1 MTHPQPEAHSPKRKP
16 TRTTRQAHRGGSM
29 DTRSAVPDTKE
40 IQRVAFASAIGCVI
54 EWYDFFLYGVV
65 AGLVF
70 NKLFFPNQDPFI
82 GMLLA
87 YATFA
92 VGFVARPV
100 GGILFGH
107 FGDRLGRKGMLVLTL
122 LIMGIA
128 MFLIGL
134 LPTYNDIGPW
144 APIFLLV
151 LRVLQGLGIG
161 GE

>member
-1 MTHPQPEAHSPKRKP
+1 MAAHAFDN
-16 TRTTRQAHRGGSM
+16 TQFTTRWRRNM
-29 DTRSAVPDTKE
+29 DSTRVAPDTKE

-82 GMLLA
+82 GLLLA
-87 YATFA
+87 YSTLA

-107 FGDRLGRKGMLVLTL
+107 FGDRLGRKRMLV
-122 LIMGIA
+122 
-128 MFLIGL
+128 
-134 LPTYNDIGPW
+134 
-144 APIFLLV
+144 
-151 LRVLQGLGIG
+151 
-161 GE
+161 